1 MKLILSL
8 YKHESISIPIDNENK
23 ETCLK
28 HFRKDMNNAGLPED
42 KIDEHIQYVFD
53 SETSRN
59 LARVHWDVLLN
70 LCSNLN
76 TLIRN

>member
-8 YKHESISIPIDNENK
+8 YKHDSIVIPIDDENK
-23 ETCLK
+23 KACLK
-28 HFRKDMNNAGLPED
+28 HFRKNMNNVGLPED

-59 LARVHWDVLLN
+59 LARLYWNTLLN
-70 LCSNLN
+70 LCSNSS
-76 TLIRN
+76 TSIRN